1 MTRTLPPLVELAQR
15 IADEVS
21 GTARML
27 GGGEYPSC
35 AIALGDRHPLLIRD
49 HGWTLTLSLPVEH
62 SWSLATPEDWQKV
75 AADVKRL
82 ASGSHPV
89 ALSDAVLASSPVLA
103 RTTGATWDVSFPGT
117 PVPREVWLR
126 HEKRSVG
133 MFQETDAVRFVIWV
147 GTSMRSKTVNEP
159 GKLATLGD
167 WLESEVAEQKV
178 ALDAEEVE
186 AKRIAALPI
195 PAFEDVMTALKV
207 GIRIRTGGG
216 RYSRTYF
223 LDEGVLRCDIF
234 DEGDSYV
241 ENVSEKELRETIA
254 LYPEVFREALRR

>member
-1 MTRTLPPLVELAQR
+1 MTRTLPPLPELAQR
-15 IADEVS
+15 IAEEVD
-21 GTARML
+21 GTARSLMD
-27 GGGEYPSC
+27 GEYPSA
-35 AIALGDRHPLLIRD
+35 AIEIGDRHPLLVRD
-49 HGWTLTLSLPVEH
+49 HSWTLTLSLPVEH

-89 ALSDAVLASSPVLA
+89 ALSDAVLAFRPVLA
-103 RTTGATWDVSFPGT
+103 RISGVAWEVSFPGT
-117 PVPREVWLR
+117 PVPKEVWFR

-133 MFQETDAVRFVIWV
+133 LFQETDSVRIVIWV
-147 GTSMRSKTVNEP
+147 GSSLRSKSVNDP
-159 GKLATLGD
+159 TKLATLCD

-178 ALDAEEVE
+178 ALDEEEAE
-186 AKRIAALPI
+186 AKRIAALPV
-195 PAFEDVMTALKV
+195 PEFEDVMTALKV

-223 LDEGVLRCDIF
+223 LDEGVLGCDIF

-241 ENVSEKELRETIA
+241 ATVTEKELRETIA
-254 LYPEVFREALRR
+254 LYPQVFREALRR